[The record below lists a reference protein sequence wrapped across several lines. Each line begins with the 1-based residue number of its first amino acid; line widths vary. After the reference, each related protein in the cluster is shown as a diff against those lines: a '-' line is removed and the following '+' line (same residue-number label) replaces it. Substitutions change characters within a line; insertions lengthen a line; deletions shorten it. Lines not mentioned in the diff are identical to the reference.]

1 VGDEIPETPES
12 SSINSPVDRANK
24 EINTEK
30 PVNSPEV
37 GLIEKEIVGDVIPE
51 TPINPSIINTEKP
64 VKIENKPSIDEK
76 KPEAPGNSLGD
87 KELNK
92 KEMIDNIK
100 NPEKPAIID
109 KISSIINPEGPNIE
123 IYKANILLGQKIL
136 IVMTCEDPYSN
147 IKRLFKNDDNKTVNE
162 AANHFGIELVTVN
175 NYDDAIKEITKEENG
190 KCPYYA
196 CWTLNNNEEQS
207 KTKEFLEL
215 LSIFWINGGAV
226 VLLSDNNPLII
237 ETNIFLSMISAG
249 FTMDGSYLGKKEI
262 YGDDTGL
269 LQQPALFNRKK
280 EIYKFNG
287 IQRQSLSHNLYN
299 IYEGITISSITKNGE
314 RQMNVKL
321 NDIKPFIPFARDSEG
336 GITSFFKLASDKGE
350 GDLIFDG
357 GDTKLFDDMKE
368 NGTFRYVQN
377 IIGFTA
383 RPEVHLSNNINPK
396 DYRPNKVTRIS
407 SEDLNNK
414 LRNIINK

>member
-1 VGDEIPETPES
+1 MGDEIPETPES

-136 IVMTCEDPYSN
+136 IVMTCEDPFSN
-147 IKRLFKNDDNKTVNE
+147 IKSLSYNHPNKTVKD
-162 AANHFGIELVTVN
+162 AADHFGIELVTVN

-215 LSIFWINGGAV
+215 LAIFWINDGQ
-226 VLLSDNNPLII
+226 LYYSQIMILI
-237 ETNIFLSMISAG
+237 L
-249 FTMDGSYLGKKEI
+249 
-262 YGDDTGL
+262 
-269 LQQPALFNRKK
+269 
-280 EIYKFNG
+280 
-287 IQRQSLSHNLYN
+287 
-299 IYEGITISSITKNGE
+299 
-314 RQMNVKL
+314 
-321 NDIKPFIPFARDSEG
+321 
-336 GITSFFKLASDKGE
+336 
-350 GDLIFDG
+350 
-357 GDTKLFDDMKE
+357 
-368 NGTFRYVQN
+368 
-377 IIGFTA
+377 
-383 RPEVHLSNNINPK
+383 
-396 DYRPNKVTRIS
+396 
-407 SEDLNNK
+407 
-414 LRNIINK
+414 